1 MPLRETLSRVDADL
15 AAGRVPVARQRL
27 RGLISSFP
35 HDLTLRRRPAEVYP
49 LYGDAAEAG
58 RWMYLEE
65 DRNADETAA
74 FEARYGSPGWRM
86 KALAWQGPEAKA
98 ATALAEEQ
106 LFAVR
111 TACAE
116 ALGRPV
122 DWDDPASYR
131 EDVEG
136 EHETPSEPW
145 TAGGVLAGVG
155 CLAAALEFPAIRVNG
170 LIALFDRLSSPRL
183 VRSAAHGAVRASR
196 TAVKGLRRAPPPLAA
211 TPRSGA
217 FAQMEVSGKL
227 GAWRCDRGGS
237 SAVPGSR
244 VTHPRCW

>member
-1 MPLRETLSRVDADL
+1 MPLRETLARVDADL
-15 AAGRVPVARQRL
+15 SVGRVPVARQRL

-35 HDLTLRRRPAEVYP
+35 HDLTLRRRLAEVYR

-98 ATALAEEQ
+98 ATAFAEGQ
-106 LFAVR
+106 LVAVR

-116 ALGRPV
+116 ELGHPV

-131 EDVEG
+131 DDLEG
-136 EHETPSEPW
+136 EYEAPSEPW
-145 TAGGVLAGVG
+145 TVGGVLAGVG
-155 CLAAALEFPAIRVNG
+155 CLVAALVFLAIWVNG
-170 LIALFDRLSSPRL
+170 LVALFD
-183 VRSAAHGAVRASR
+183 
-196 TAVKGLRRAPPPLAA
+196 
-211 TPRSGA
+211 
-217 FAQMEVSGKL
+217 
-227 GAWRCDRGGS
+227 
-237 SAVPGSR
+237 
-244 VTHPRCW
+244 